1 MLQDLEEIKE
11 MERVKSHS
19 HGRHFMDQPG
29 GHFDN
34 SFYTEYTGQS
44 FEISLGSRSR
54 LIFIELCM
62 CMIDCKMH
70 DLHDA
75 ITPHFLALWLHNK
88 EIINTITS
96 S

>member
-11 MERVKSHS
+11 MERAKSHS

-44 FEISLGSRSR
+44 LLRLHYVGSRFR

-62 CMIDCKMH
+62 CVIDCKMH

-75 ITPHFLALWLHNK
+75 ITPHFLAL
-88 EIINTITS
+88 IVVT
-96 S
+96 